1 MTNSL
6 AITLRNMHCHA
17 QVKIPVRERELNAT
31 VVAISGAQVHAE
43 LDINQ
48 ARRDSG
54 MSRGNGTR
62 WSPNA

>member
-1 MTNSL
+1 MTNAL
-6 AITLRNMHCHA
+6 AITLRNRRCHA
-17 QVKIPVRERELNAT
+17 QVKIPARERELDAT
-31 VVAISGAQVHAE
+31 VVAISGALVHAE
-43 LDINQ
+43 LDIKQ